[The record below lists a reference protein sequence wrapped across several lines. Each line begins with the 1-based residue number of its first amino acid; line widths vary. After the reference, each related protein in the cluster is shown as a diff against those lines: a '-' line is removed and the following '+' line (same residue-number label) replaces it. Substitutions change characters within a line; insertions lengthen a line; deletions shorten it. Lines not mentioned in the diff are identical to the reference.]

1 MQTIP
6 NEMRVTATD
15 RFGGPERLSIHM
27 LPVPVPDARE
37 VLIAVDTAAV
47 GYHRNRLL
55 RRDRWRPRVPTS
67 RARRGSGE
75 TEGADCGSLCA
86 GGRRSCT
93 PANGR
98 RPRAGKNGL
107 RLI

>member
-6 NEMRVTATD
+6 NEMRVAATD

-37 VLIAVDTAAV
+37 VLFAVDTAGV

-55 RRDRWRPRVPTS
+55 RRDRWRPRFPTS

-75 TEGADCGSLCA
+75 TEGADAVAYALADAAAAHQRMAA
-86 GGRRSCT
+86 GH
-93 PANGR
+93 AL
-98 RPRAGKNGL
+98 GKMGFA
-107 RLI
+107 